1 MYYIGVAESRASRS
15 ATSAIVTAGHFHFTA
30 ATAERPERS
39 GYRQNTF

>member
-15 ATSAIVTAGHFHFTA
+15 ATSAIVTAA
-30 ATAERPERS
+30 IAERPERS